1 MEVCAGYLLL
11 QQIQWQL
18 SGFNFV
24 HKLLDQKFV
33 NKLLT

>member
-1 MEVCAGYLLL
+1 MEVGSSYLLL
-11 QQIQWQL
+11 QPMQWQL

>member
-1 MEVCAGYLLL
+1 MEVGSSYLLL
-11 QQIQWQL
+11 QLMQWQL